1 MKNKNIKL
9 NAVLN
14 VIKSCLSV
22 VFPLITYPIV
32 LQTLGTV
39 GIGKIDYV
47 QSVIS
52 YFAMFAMLGVSTYA
66 VREGA
71 PIRNDRTKLKTFIS
85 EVITINL
92 IFTVASIILLFG
104 AVLLIPS
111 FRGYLFLFGILW
123 IQIIFRTFA
132 LDWVNTIFEDYLFIT
147 IRTIVVYIISLVL
160 IILFIRSPEDYW
172 VYAILALIPNGVI
185 CLSNWLYCRRYVSIG
200 FTMSPNLGKHLKPL
214 FVLFFY
220 SIMVT
225 IYVNF
230 DTTMLGW
237 IKGDYHVGIYALSVK
252 VYTIMKNI
260 MTAIYAVAVA
270 RLSAFAEAKEWQEF
284 RTLFSKMCGA
294 LTVILIPVSVGI
306 ICVSNDIVAILGGDE
321 YFESI
326 YSLRILSFA
335 LIFAIFSGL
344 INGCLCIPLKKEKIL
359 LVATTISAVLNC
371 LLNLIFIPWLNSTGA
386 AITTVIAE
394 VTVLLICIF
403 KIPNKKQYIDYK
415 IIARNMVDSLIGI
428 VGIVLFSLVIRHY
441 IQSFWPC
448 FVITVIGSI
457 SLYFIVL
464 ILRRNKLIFEVFHK
478 FLSIAKNVIDSK

>member
-1 MKNKNIKL
+1 MKNKSIKL

-160 IILFIRSPEDYW
+160 IILFI
-172 VYAILALIPNGVI
+172 
-185 CLSNWLYCRRYVSIG
+185 
-200 FTMSPNLGKHLKPL
+200 
-214 FVLFFY
+214 
-220 SIMVT
+220 
-225 IYVNF
+225 
-230 DTTMLGW
+230 
-237 IKGDYHVGIYALSVK
+237 
-252 VYTIMKNI
+252 
-260 MTAIYAVAVA
+260 
-270 RLSAFAEAKEWQEF
+270 
-284 RTLFSKMCGA
+284 
-294 LTVILIPVSVGI
+294 
-306 ICVSNDIVAILGGDE
+306 
-321 YFESI
+321 
-326 YSLRILSFA
+326 
-335 LIFAIFSGL
+335 
-344 INGCLCIPLKKEKIL
+344 
-359 LVATTISAVLNC
+359 
-371 LLNLIFIPWLNSTGA
+371 
-386 AITTVIAE
+386 
-394 VTVLLICIF
+394 
-403 KIPNKKQYIDYK
+403 
-415 IIARNMVDSLIGI
+415 
-428 VGIVLFSLVIRHY
+428 
-441 IQSFWPC
+441 
-448 FVITVIGSI
+448 
-457 SLYFIVL
+457 
-464 ILRRNKLIFEVFHK
+464 
-478 FLSIAKNVIDSK
+478 